1 VQAGVDYSDFLVTT
15 ARIDAWEDWLDTWR
29 EAARVHVDLA
39 RSAER
44 DGHMITAGEAWVR
57 AAVYFHF
64 ARFVWVLDAERS
76 RAAGDE
82 AIAALRRAHEL
93 LDPTAERIEADLDG
107 GRIVANLRRPSG
119 VDRSPLVVMIPG
131 LDSTKEEFF
140 RPEQVFL
147 DRGMATLSLD
157 GPGQGE
163 GGYTL
168 PIRPD
173 YEVAVEAILDAIA
186 DRGDIDHDR
195 IGAMGVSLGGYYA
208 PRAAAYE
215 PRIKAVVGLSGPFNF
230 GDCWDELP
238 DITRE
243 TFVTKSHAA
252 DDADGKRKASELD
265 LAGVLQ
271 HLDRPFMAITGKGD
285 RLIPWEQTERQANE
299 APAGEFVMHDDGN
312 HGCANVSYKTRPLI
326 ADWMLDRLTA

>member
-1 VQAGVDYSDFLVTT
+1 
-15 ARIDAWEDWLDTWR
+15 
-29 EAARVHVDLA
+29 VHVGLA
-39 RSAER
+39 SAAER
-44 DGHMITAGEAWVR
+44 DGHLLTAGEAWGR

-93 LDPTAERIEADLDG
+93 LDPTAERIETGLDG
-107 GRIVANLRRPSG
+107 GRIVANLRRPAG
-119 VDRSPLVVMIPG
+119 VERPPLVVMIPG

-173 YEVAVEAILDAIA
+173 YEVAVAAILDAIA
-186 DRGDIDHDR
+186 DRSDLDHER
-195 IGAMGVSLGGYYA
+195 VGAMGVSLGGYYA
-208 PRAAAYE
+208 PRAAAFE
-215 PRIKAVVGLSGPFNF
+215 PRIRAVVGLSGPFNF
-230 GDCWDELP
+230 GECWDGLP

-252 DDADGKRKASELD
+252 DDADGKRKAGELD
-265 LAGVLQ
+265 LTGVLQ
-271 HLDRPFMAITGKGD
+271 HLDRPFMAITGRND

-326 ADWMLDRLTA
+326 ADWMRDRLTA